1 MLKSGATNGARTD
14 GVFSAALPGVG
25 RQLESLAAAR
35 SEPLNGKPVVVQPA
49 SQGEEGLML
58 MDPSL
63 QTVGLDPGAE
73 AILATDRGGNG
84 RGSAFSIPQD
94 VLDTIRDARAAEL
107 PRLKIR
113 LRIGKRE
120 YRCRAFLVQLQDG
133 PIRRKLLALHLK
145 AVGERSDR
153 IGKFSSTYHL
163 TGREEEALRGIA
175 EGLASK
181 ELAERMRINP
191 NTVKSFL
198 RLIMLKLGVRRR
210 GEILAKLLND
220 DAGW

>member
-14 GVFSAALPGVG
+14 GDSSAALPGVA
-25 RQLESLAAAR
+25 RQLEGLAAAWT
-35 SEPLNGKPVVVQPA
+35 EPLNGRPVVVQPPGH
-49 SQGEEGLML
+49 GEEGFLL
-58 MDPSL
+58 MDLSF
-63 QTVGLDPGAE
+63 QTVGVDPGAE

-84 RGSAFSIPQD
+84 RASAFSIPLQ
-94 VLDTIRDARAAEL
+94 VLETIRDARAAEL
-107 PRLKIR
+107 PRLKIC

-145 AVGERSDR
+145 AVGEHTDR

-220 DAGW
+220 DARW